1 MVAGT
6 ANDAIFMALPM
17 VDNFWQVRQL
27 SLSLVDQVTAKGFLN
42 DSQTALLFLQQMAL
56 LGFILPPYAMA

>member
-27 SLSLVDQVTAKGFLN
+27 SLSLVDRVA
-42 DSQTALLFLQQMAL
+42 SLLFLKQMVL
-56 LGFILPPYAMA
+56 LGFVLPPYAMG